1 MEQQGSRARVNIR
14 ASGLQAETVRALL
27 LAGSDAVMDLGLV
40 QQGALCWEGPCLR
53 GGYHTLVLATDWP
66 QAQLLLWGYLRP
78 CTGRTPRSLQQVIAS
93 YLRYPAQGSAPA
105 PLELPEYKP
114 NRSVLVLRHP

>member
-14 ASGLQAETVRALL
+14 ASGLRAEPVRALL

-66 QAQLLLWGYLRP
+66 QVRLVQWGYLKP
-78 CTGRTPRSLQQVIAS
+78 CPGRTLGSLQRAAAC
-93 YLRYPAQGSAPA
+93 YLRYPAPNSAPA
-105 PLELPEYKP
+105 PLKLPEFMP
-114 NRSVLVLRHP
+114 NRSVLMLRHP